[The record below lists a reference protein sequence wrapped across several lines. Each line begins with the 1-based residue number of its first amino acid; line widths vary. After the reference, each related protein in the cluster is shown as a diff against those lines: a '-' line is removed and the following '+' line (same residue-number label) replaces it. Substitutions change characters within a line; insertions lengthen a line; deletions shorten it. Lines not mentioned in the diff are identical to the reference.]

1 MADIG
6 KYLSAL
12 FDVAHGLFSVIYL
25 DIYLSF
31 LNLVLV
37 SHSFNISCVHV
48 LCILY
53 QTGTG

>member
-37 SHSFNISCVHV
+37 SHSFNI
-48 LCILY
+48 
-53 QTGTG
+53 